1 MKDKIQKRLLVT
13 FLGVPG
19 ILLMTWLGGY
29 WFSLFTLCV
38 MFIAV
43 YEWKLLL
50 KPIGAQPVIAVLLAG
65 IFLQFLSFTKFA
77 LLDQFEILLAVG
89 ISTAFVEIFRKTQL
103 HILNISTTLLGFVW
117 IGLFIGG
124 LAPLRFYEA
133 GGYRIGFELSIA
145 MFVTVWLCDTA
156 AYIMGSLFGNRK
168 ILPNISPNK
177 TWMGCT
183 AGVVAAF
190 ISMLTFY
197 YAGFFNGFIN
207 LADTLVLALIF
218 GVMGQLGDFAESML
232 KREAGIKDTGS
243 FLMGHG
249 GVLDRF
255 DSLAI
260 TAPLTYIYARHFIL

>member
-1 MKDKIQKRLLVT
+1 MTDTIRKRLLVT

-38 MFIAV
+38 MLIAV
-43 YEWKLLL
+43 FEWKLLL

-65 IFLQFLSFTKFA
+65 VLLQFLSFTKFA
-77 LLDQFEILLAVG
+77 LLDQFEILLIVG
-89 ISTAFVEIFRKTQL
+89 VLTALVEIFRKTSL
-103 HILNISTTLLGFVW
+103 HTLNISTTLLGFVW

-133 GGYRIGFELSIA
+133 GGYQIGFELSIA

-156 AYIMGSLFGNRK
+156 AYIMGSQFGNRK
-168 ILPNISPNK
+168 ILPDVSPNK
-177 TWMGCT
+177 TWMGCVS
-183 AGVVAAF
+183 GVVAAF
-190 ISMLTFY
+190 ISMLVFY
-197 YAGFFNGFIN
+197 YSGFFKGFIN
-207 LADTLVLALIF
+207 LRDALMLALIF
-218 GVMGQLGDFAESML
+218 GVLGQLGDFAESML
-232 KREAGIKDTGS
+232 KREAGLKDTGS

-260 TAPLTYIYARHFIL
+260 TAPITYIYARHFIL